1 MNLEEDEQFTEFLR
15 CKARE
20 GKTAVGYPAT
30 LFHQILNADGG
41 FATVKRLLAAS
52 KVSDGYTELVVRGRP
67 DLTVEALVAETR
79 WRKYFDPQLVE
90 IAETRLRR
98 TGYPFKRFEEPPA
111 AVPASS
117 AAAVAQEGLIERPL
131 PLASSDA
138 IAAAEWLKSA
148 YGAVLTWESRKE
160 GKQQGDTPLRIYTL
174 PNGAQAAVRMN
185 KNAPA
190 VYVRATSVAGVNIKA
205 LIDAITPIKDVYT
218 GQEAYEAPS
227 SILSRAPYLKPSPTN
242 VLLRLNPDPGQYKRI
257 FELAFGAPRDADA
270 PETARSSDTPSS
282 RPPIDEEEFRRR
294 QERNS
299 ETGRTGELAALDW
312 ERGRLA
318 KLTPPCPEP
327 DKYAVRISPDNVG
340 AGYDILSTWPGNE
353 RYIEVKTTVAAAPEF
368 FLTENER
375 RTLAVLGEQAWIFR
389 VELGASTPM
398 VTEYQNPVAKFDG
411 RMSPSAW
418 RVKLR

>member
-15 CKARE
+15 GKARE

-98 TGYPFKRFEEPPA
+98 TG
-111 AVPASS
+111 
-117 AAAVAQEGLIERPL
+117 
-131 PLASSDA
+131 
-138 IAAAEWLKSA
+138 
-148 YGAVLTWESRKE
+148 
-160 GKQQGDTPLRIYTL
+160 
-174 PNGAQAAVRMN
+174 
-185 KNAPA
+185 
-190 VYVRATSVAGVNIKA
+190 
-205 LIDAITPIKDVYT
+205 
-218 GQEAYEAPS
+218 
-227 SILSRAPYLKPSPTN
+227 
-242 VLLRLNPDPGQYKRI
+242 
-257 FELAFGAPRDADA
+257 
-270 PETARSSDTPSS
+270 
-282 RPPIDEEEFRRR
+282 
-294 QERNS
+294 
-299 ETGRTGELAALDW
+299 
-312 ERGRLA
+312 
-318 KLTPPCPEP
+318 
-327 DKYAVRISPDNVG
+327 YAVRISPDNVG